1 MLAHS
6 LVELAVAERGEVVL
20 DEELGHAHPLLA
32 GDAVR
37 HAALPIVCPPASR
50 QSASLP
56 ARAPAQHVQSAELE
70 FERSPLMKFQT
81 RVLSGARPVMKL
93 LRLAEQ
99 IPKFV
104 SAQTPPGVS
113 SVSGRGAR
121 HPSHSAGPELGS
133 RSGESERLT
142 GVVEGERLVRELVKG
157 GRVHEL
163 LAVGLVQLRP
173 QVAAHT
179 STIISARRWPSSGA
193 EREGRTLR

>member
-1 MLAHS
+1 M
-6 LVELAVAERGEVVL
+6 AERGEIVL

-104 SAQTPPGVS
+104 SAQTPPGVRRQQRVWQGCTPS
-113 SVSGRGAR
+113 IAQRRRRARESLRGKGKAHR
-121 HPSHSAGPELGS
+121 RS
-133 RSGESERLT
+133 RR
-142 GVVEGERLVRELVKG
+142 
-157 GRVHEL
+157 
-163 LAVGLVQLRP
+163 
-173 QVAAHT
+173 
-179 STIISARRWPSSGA
+179 
-193 EREGRTLR
+193 